1 MAITKSKYIKFK
13 KRSCPYC
20 SSNAKIILK
29 TICFKNKNISVSR
42 CKKCDFVYL
51 DHQLSKLQDL
61 YNENYWEAENTINDK
76 VEKYNESQYFR
87 IKKTI
92 NIIKKYSK
100 NKTVCILDVGCG
112 DGRFMKSAKSFFE
125 VSGIEFDK
133 KMKLSVIDK
142 NLDIRYGKFEKMTF
156 KKKYDIVFLSHVIE
170 HLPNPNLYLKK
181 IHQILKPSGLLF
193 ILCPNEINSIFS
205 KISNFS
211 FISKYLHRKL
221 SVDFEIRNKI
231 PILSYNENSNISE
244 KLFIQIMF
252 QHLSFFSPS
261 SLNKFLIQNNFLLK
275 KSICNKVLKGD
286 SWFINIIKN
295 NIINYF
301 FKLFNMHEEIFFI
314 AKKKIHSKK

>member
-1 MAITKSKYIKFK
+1 MAITNKKYKLFK

-20 SSNAKIILK
+20 SSNEKIILK
-29 TICFKNKNISVSR
+29 TICYKNNHISLSR

-51 DHQLSKLQDL
+51 DHQLTKLQDL
-61 YNENYWEAENTINDK
+61 YNENYWKGENNISHK
-76 VEKYNESQYFR
+76 LESYNQSQNFR

-92 NIIKKYSK
+92 SIIKKYSK

-112 DGRFMKSAKSFFE
+112 NGLFMKSAKSFFE

-133 KMKLSVIDK
+133 KMEHSVIDK

-193 ILCPNEINSIFS
+193 ILCPNEIDSIFS
-205 KISNFS
+205 RISNIS

-221 SVDFEIRNKI
+221 GIDFEIHNKT
-231 PILSYNENSNISE
+231 PIISYNENSNISE
-244 KLFIQIMF
+244 KLFRQIMF

-261 SLNKFLIQNNFLLK
+261 SLNKFLIKNNFVLK
-275 KSICNKVLKGD
+275 KSVCNIVLKED
-286 SWFINIIKN
+286 SLLINSVKN
-295 NIINYF
+295 NFINYF
-301 FKLFNMHEEIFFI
+301 FKIFNMHEEIFFI
-314 AKKKIHSKK
+314 TKKK